1 MTKFIAWIKHEAK
14 ALIAVFVYFLSCYGI
29 IILLKKLILAH
40 YNISYF
46 GFGAAV
52 LGAFISAKAV
62 LVIDST
68 PLAKVLSS
76 AKPYAKVL
84 YDCFVYTSIAL
95 LLLYLEKLLE
105 LAHKE
110 GNFRLAFFTV
120 NHDDD
125 LSEFAATV
133 LLASLTFLGYAVF
146 ATLSRHLGH
155 GELYRLFFTPPKK
168 KDDDATPAP

>member
-14 ALIAVFVYFLSCYGI
+14 ALIAVFIYFLACYGI

-40 YNISYF
+40 YDISYF

-62 LVIDST
+62 LVIEST
-68 PLAKVLSS
+68 PLAKVLAS
-76 AKPYAKVL
+76 AKPYVKVI
-84 YDCFVYTSIAL
+84 YDCFVYTSIAVF
-95 LLLYLEKLLE
+95 LLYLEKILE

-110 GNFRLAFFTV
+110 GSLRLAFFSV
-120 NHDDD
+120 GHDDS
-125 LSEFAATV
+125 LSQFTATV
-133 LLASLTFLGYAVF
+133 LLAGVAFFGYAIFSV
-146 ATLSRHLGH
+146 LRRHLGH

-168 KDDDATPAP
+168 KDDDAAAAP